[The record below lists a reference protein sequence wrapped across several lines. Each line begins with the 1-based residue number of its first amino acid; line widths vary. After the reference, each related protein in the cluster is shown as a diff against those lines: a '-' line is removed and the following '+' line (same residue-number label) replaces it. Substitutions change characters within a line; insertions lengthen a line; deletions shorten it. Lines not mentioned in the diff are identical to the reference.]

1 MPGYQTKQESVRI
14 VGAANPQMR
23 SLLDRQSFSD
33 PLQVARR
40 LGIPLAHWP
49 KFGLLRPSGVHLVGH
64 RRGADMTASYWHP
77 LAAAFL
83 LATVQTRLQTLV
95 RTRFCTHDEY
105 ESSFDMRSGRWPREE
120 PSALGYRRWG
130 TQNGESGS
138 RSGGALED

>member
-1 MPGYQTKQESVRI
+1 MFG
-14 VGAANPQMR
+14 MLR
-23 SLLDRQSFSD
+23 S
-33 PLQVARR
+33 
-40 LGIPLAHWP
+40 
-49 KFGLLRPSGVHLVGH
+49 SGVHLADHMVAHVLQPGQRFLEVGCGLALASLVGH

-105 ESSFDMRSGRWPREE
+105 ESSFDMTSGRWPREE
-120 PSALGYRRWG
+120 RPALWYRRLG

-138 RSGGALED
+138 RSGGARSGTSWLRQASWIPGL